1 MCPGW
6 RALRSSAKTP
16 HELEAPMARYLKRGM
31 DASAIKAADA
41 KVRETVEKILADVE
55 ARRDAAVRDLSQ
67 NFDDWSPPSFR
78 LTPAEIERAI
88 GQVAKRDLD
97 DIKFAQAQVRNFA
110 QKQKETMRDL
120 EVETLPGVVL
130 GHKHIPVN
138 SIGCY
143 VPGGRYPMVASAHM
157 SIVTARVAGVKRI
170 IACAPPFKGG
180 PHPAIVAAMHFGGAD
195 EIYVLGGVQAVAM
208 MALGTGSVGA
218 VDMVVGP
225 GNAYVAEAKRQL
237 YGRVGIDLLAGPT
250 ETLIIADDSVDAEL
264 CATDLLGQAEHGPT
278 SPAVLITNSEKLA
291 RATMDEVARLLKILP
306 TADAAG
312 KAWADMGEVIVCD
325 DADEMVREADRIASE
340 HVQVMTRDPDY
351 FLARMVNYGSLF
363 LGSRTNVAYGD
374 KVIGTNHTLPT
385 KKAARYTGGLWVG
398 KFLKTCTYQ
407 KVLTDEA
414 SAMVGE
420 VCSRLCIL
428 EGFYGHAEQANV
440 RVRRYGG
447 RNIGYAQPAA

>member
-1 MCPGW
+1 
-6 RALRSSAKTP
+6 
-16 HELEAPMARYLKRGM
+16 MARWLKRGM
-31 DASAIKAADA
+31 DTGAIKAADA
-41 KVRETVEKILADVE
+41 KVRETVESILADID
-55 ARRDAAVRDLSQ
+55 ARKDQAVKDLSKK
-67 NFDDWSPPSFR
+67 FDEWAPTDFKLS
-78 LTPAEIERAI
+78 AHEIERAI
-88 GQVAKRDLD
+88 AQVPQRDLD

-110 QKQKETMRDL
+110 QKQKETMHDL

-130 GHKHIPVN
+130 GHRHIPVN

-157 SIVTARVAGVKRI
+157 SIVTAKVAGVERI
-170 IACAPPFKGG
+170 IACAPPCKGG

-195 EIYVLGGVQAVAM
+195 EIFVLGGVQAVAA
-208 MALGTGSVGA
+208 MALGTESIKP
-218 VDMVVGP
+218 VDMIVGP

-237 YGRVGIDLLAGPT
+237 FGRVGIDLLAGPT
-250 ETLIIADDSVDAEL
+250 ETLIIADGSVDGEI

-278 SPAVLITNSEKLA
+278 SPAVMITNSEKLA
-291 RATMDEVARLLKILP
+291 RDTMAEVERLLKILP
-306 TADAAG
+306 TADVAG
-312 KAWADMGEVIVCD
+312 QAWKDYGEVIVCD
-325 DADEMVREADRIASE
+325 DLDEMVREADRVASE

-351 FLARMVNYGSLF
+351 FLNNMKNYGSLF
-363 LGSRTNVAYGD
+363 LGPRTNVAYGD

-398 KFLKTCTYQ
+398 KFMKTCTYQ

-414 SAMVGE
+414 SAMIGE

-428 EGFYGHAEQANV
+428 EGFRAHAEQANI

-447 RNIGYAQPAA
+447 RNVPYAQAAE